1 MLKYATA
8 CGSSSMLLIGNHISI
23 NCLSKKKNLQHQKQ
37 YKYCNAMCLKYF
49 MGKFIVLITSSG
61 GSKENDSKLGYT
73 ISCLLTK

>member
-61 GSKENDSKLGYT
+61 RSKENDSKL
-73 ISCLLTK
+73 L

>member
-49 MGKFIVLITSSG
+49 MGKFIVLITNSG
-61 GSKENDSKLGYT
+61 GNKK
-73 ISCLLTK
+73 K